1 MSQNLRVVLK
11 GILNY
16 EQIKNTM
23 MKKKFIII
31 IIPICCLVFS
41 SCGIAEKKGLD
52 EDAILDTHLS
62 STDLR
67 ATSQQ
72 MARSI
77 VTSANILSNK
87 PTIIG
92 FAVIENR
99 TGDLD
104 FDSYNL
110 LDKIRQLILEFSN
123 RKLQFVDRA
132 SINRIVSEKR
142 WKEINTENYKE
153 LKKLLGIDYFL
164 TGTAFC
170 DEQSDSAG
178 ESKNYRL
185 SFRLVDTQDG
195 RVIWEDDY
203 PVKKYLPVE

>member
-1 MSQNLRVVLK
+1 MKLK
-11 GILNY
+11 
-16 EQIKNTM
+16 
-23 MKKKFIII
+23 III
-31 IIPICCLVFS
+31 TLICCLIFFG
-41 SCGIAEKKGLD
+41 CGTAEKKGLD

-67 ATSQQ
+67 TTSQK

-77 VTSANILSNK
+77 VTSANISSNK

-110 LDKIRQLILEFSN
+110 LDKIRQFILESSDQ
-123 RKLQFVDRA
+123 KLQFVDRA
-132 SINRIVSEKR
+132 SINRIVAEKR
-142 WKEINTENYKE
+142 WKEINTGNYKE

-170 DEQSDSAG
+170 DTQQDNAG
-178 ESKNYRL
+178 ESKYYRL
-185 SFRLVDTQDG
+185 SFRLVDTKDG
-195 RVIWEDDY
+195 QVVWEDDY
-203 PVKKYLPVE
+203 GVKKYLPVK

>member
-1 MSQNLRVVLK
+1 MNFK
-11 GILNY
+11 
-16 EQIKNTM
+16 
-23 MKKKFIII
+23 IITSLF
-31 IIPICCLVFS
+31 CCLIIF
-41 SCGIAEKKGLD
+41 SCGTAEKKGLD

-67 ATSQQ
+67 STSQQ

-77 VTSANILSNK
+77 VTTANISSNK

-92 FAVIENR
+92 FAVVENR

-110 LDKIRQLILEFSN
+110 LDKIRQLILENSN

-132 SINRIVSEKR
+132 SINRIVAEKR
-142 WKEINTENYKE
+142 WRKINNENYKE

-170 DEQSDSAG
+170 DDQSDSSG

-185 SFRLVDTQDG
+185 SFRLVDTKDG
-195 RVIWEDDY
+195 RVVWEDDY
-203 PVKKYLPVE
+203 EVKKYLPVE

>member
-1 MSQNLRVVLK
+1 MILK
-11 GILNY
+11 LIISILCC
-16 EQIKNTM
+16 
-23 MKKKFIII
+23 II
-31 IIPICCLVFS
+31 FFG
-41 SCGIAEKKGLD
+41 CGTAEKKGLD

-67 ATSQQ
+67 TTSQK

-77 VTSANILSNK
+77 VTSAKISSDK
-87 PTIIG
+87 PAVIG

-99 TGDLD
+99 TGDFD

-132 SINRIVSEKR
+132 SINRIVAERR
-142 WKEINTENYKE
+142 WKEMNTENYKE

-170 DEQSDSAG
+170 DTQQSNTG
-178 ESKNYRL
+178 ESKYYRL
-185 SFRLVDTQDG
+185 SFRLVKTQDG
-195 RVIWEDDY
+195 SVVWEDDY
-203 PVKKYLPVE
+203 EVKKYLPAN

>member
-1 MSQNLRVVLK
+1 MISK
-11 GILNY
+11 
-16 EQIKNTM
+16 
-23 MKKKFIII
+23 III
-31 IIPICCLVFS
+31 SLICCLIFFG
-41 SCGIAEKKGLD
+41 CGTAEKKGLD

-67 ATSQQ
+67 TTSQQ

-77 VTSANILSNK
+77 VTSANISSNQ

-123 RKLQFVDRA
+123 RQLQFVDRA
-132 SINRIVSEKR
+132 SINRIIAEKR
-142 WKEINTENYKE
+142 WKEINSDNYKE

-170 DEQSDSAG
+170 NNQSDSEG
-178 ESKNYRL
+178 ESKYYRL
-185 SFRLVDTQDG
+185 SFRLVDTKDG
-195 RVIWEDDY
+195 QVIWEDDY
-203 PVKKYLPVE
+203 QIKKYLPRK